1 MKKYRLYGIVFRKL
15 TEKGDL
21 MRSIFENP
29 NSNLRRRTCMLMV
42 THACN
47 LNCTY
52 CYETHKD
59 NKMMSFDLA
68 KSIIIKEAELVQ
80 NDSRF
85 DELEIDFM
93 GGEPLMNFD
102 LIKKIV
108 EWLGTNPISVPFICF
123 ATTNGTLLDEERK
136 AWFKKY
142 RSLVWLGASYDGS
155 TEMQRRNRGT
165 EERAVDFSFFH
176 EVWPGQRFKLT
187 ISKESLPHLAAGILE
202 SQRRG
207 YLLVAS
213 LAQGVNWTDE
223 DAKLYFEQ
231 LQLLSKAYFEDS
243 DLVPINLLMRPLFGL
258 TSLSQ
263 HQKKF
268 CGTGVHMITYDVDS
282 RSYGCHMFS
291 PVVLGQERALESSKV
306 EWTCETIAEDER
318 CKECCL
324 KDYCPTCM
332 GFNYRY
338 RGDLSK
344 RDFCWCKMILA
355 EAIVSCE
362 FQIKMLARHESLTEE
377 EAKHGQC
384 ALDAYPLLSNLF
396 MKKTKSP
403 FNLCHLR

>member
-1 MKKYRLYGIVFRKL
+1 
-15 TEKGDL
+15 
-21 MRSIFENP
+21 MRSIFEYP
-29 NSNLRRRTCMLMV
+29 DSKLRCRTCMLMV

-47 LNCTY
+47 LDCTY

-108 EWLGTNPISVPFICF
+108 EWLETNPISVPFICF

-142 RSLVWLGASYDGS
+142 RDLVWLGVSYDGS
-155 TEMQRRNRGT
+155 TEMQRKNRGI
-165 EERAVDFSFFH
+165 EEKSVDFSFFH
-176 EVWPGQRFKLT
+176 EVWPRQGFKLT
-187 ISKESLPHLAAGILE
+187 VSKESLPHLAAGILE
-202 SQRRG
+202 SQRKG
-207 YLLVAS
+207 YRLAAS
-213 LAQGVNWTDE
+213 LAQGVDWN
-223 DAKLYFEQ
+223 DADAELYFEQ
-231 LQLLSKAYFEDS
+231 LRLLSQASFDDP
-243 DLVPINLLMRPLFGL
+243 DLVPINLLTRPLFGL
-258 TSLSQ
+258 TSPSQ
-263 HQKKF
+263 HQKRF
-268 CGTGVHMITYDVDS
+268 CGTGVYMATYDVDG

-291 PVVLGQERALESSKV
+291 PVVLGQNGALETSEV
-306 EWTCETIAEDER
+306 EWTCETIAEDQR

-332 GFNYRY
+332 GFNYHY

-344 RDFCWCKMILA
+344 RDFRWCKMILA
-355 EAIVSCE
+355 EAIASCE
-362 FQIKMLARHESLTEE
+362 FQIKMLARQESLTEE

-384 ALDAYPLLSNLF
+384 ALDAYPLLSALAIR
-396 MKKTKSP
+396 KTRPP
-403 FNLCHLR
+403 FKLCRHG